1 MPKLGMALSNR
12 IGSCPLSF
20 LCKSPSQNCLRI
32 EIQDTFFAVLC
43 LSKRQSVNVK
53 YKHHFLFSWDC
64 SHRAKSWKILSS
76 PRSSPVQSIVVL
88 FLAHT

>member
-43 LSKRQSVNVK
+43 LPKRQSVNVK
-53 YKHHFLFSWDC
+53 YKHHFLFSWELFPP
-64 SHRAKSWKILSS
+64 REILEDPFIS
-76 PRSSPVQSIVVL
+76 SSPVQSIVVL